1 MTLDIAFDILHVEPP
16 CSYEELLVAYRKLVK
31 IYHPD
36 HNAHQQ
42 EFAHRIMSRVNE
54 AFEIAKDYIASLPSD
69 DDVAGGATVTP
80 EEEEDERPYEFC
92 DLFEAAF
99 DRVLEGIYIYYQ
111 YGLEN
116 IHLRQEGVR
125 RFRYR
130 VAIKRLKDGI
140 RELQALEEWGPTP
153 QEAKRLKV
161 FIDFSKAFL
170 QNMLIQKY
178 FIPSGPIIDGHA
190 HRHYANG
197 SMHLD
202 SAIKHNFFS
211 DLDGF
216 FADGATG
223 ILQVSYHEFMTI
235 LVKYTQ
241 STWIP
246 ETLIKMYLLENLEK
260 INKLRIA
267 G

>member
-1 MTLDIAFDILHVEPP
+1 MNLDIAFGILHVDEN
-16 CSYEELLVAYRKLVK
+16 CTYEELVIAYRKLVK

-36 HNAHQQ
+36 RNAHQQ

-54 AFEIAKDYIASLPSD
+54 AFEITKDYLSSLPDESD
-69 DDVAGGATVTP
+69 PGPAVP
-80 EEEEDERPYEFC
+80 EEEEPAYDFT
-92 DLFEAAF
+92 DLLEAAF
-99 DRVLEGIYIYYQ
+99 DGILEGIYIYYQ

-130 VAIKRLKDGI
+130 VAIKRLKNGI
-140 RELQALEEWGPTP
+140 KELEALTGWDPTP
-153 QEAKRLKV
+153 EEAKKLKV
-161 FIDFSKAFL
+161 FTDFSKAFL

-178 FIPSGPIIDGHA
+178 YIPSAPVVDSKA
-190 HRHYANG
+190 HKHYANG

-202 SAIKHNFFS
+202 SAIKRNFFR
-211 DLDGF
+211 DIDAHFGEN
-216 FADGATG
+216 AEG
-223 ILQVSYHEFMTI
+223 ILKVSYHEFMTV

-241 STWIP
+241 STWMP
-246 ETLIKMYLLENLEK
+246 ETLIKMYLLDNLEK
-260 INKLRIA
+260 INKLRMA

>member
-1 MTLDIAFDILHVEPP
+1 VNLDIAFDILHVDQN

-36 HNAHQQ
+36 RNAHQQ
-42 EFAHRIMSRVNE
+42 EFAHKIMSRVNE
-54 AFEIAKDYIASLPSD
+54 AFEIAKDYLTSVSD
-69 DDVAGGATVTP
+69 DGDQGPVVP
-80 EEEEDERPYEFC
+80 EEEEPVYEFA

-99 DRVLEGIYIYYQ
+99 DGILEGVYIYYQ

-130 VAIKRLKDGI
+130 VAVKRLKNGI
-140 RELQALEEWGPTP
+140 KELEALQQFEPSAD
-153 QEAKRLKV
+153 EAKKLKV
-161 FIDFSKAFL
+161 FTDFSKAFL

-178 FIPSGPIIDGHA
+178 YIPSAPVMDAKA

-202 SAIKHNFFS
+202 SAIKRKFFR
-211 DLDGF
+211 DLDANFGEN
-216 FADGATG
+216 AEGV
-223 ILQVSYHEFMTI
+223 LQVSYHEFMTV

-260 INKLRIA
+260 IHKLRMA

>member
-1 MTLDIAFDILHVEPP
+1 MNLDIAFDILHVDEN
-16 CSYEELLVAYRKLVK
+16 CSYEELVVAYRKLVK

-42 EFAHRIMSRVNE
+42 DFAHRTMSRVNE
-54 AFEIAKDYIASLPSD
+54 AFEIAKDYLSSLPD
-69 DDVAGGATVTP
+69 ELGQGPVVP
-80 EEEEDERPYEFC
+80 EEELAYDFT
-92 DLFEAAF
+92 DLFEVAL
-99 DRVLEGIYIYYQ
+99 DGILEGIYIYYQ

-130 VAIKRLKDGI
+130 VAVKRLKNGI
-140 RELQALEEWGPTP
+140 KELDALTGWDPTP
-153 QEAKRLKV
+153 EETKKLKI
-161 FIDFSKAFL
+161 FTDFSKAFL
-170 QNMLIQKY
+170 QNMLIQKFY
-178 FIPSGPIIDGHA
+178 IPSAAVVDGKA
-190 HRHYANG
+190 HKHYSNG

-202 SAIKHNFFS
+202 SAIKRKFFR
-211 DLDGF
+211 DLDANFGEN
-216 FADGATG
+216 AEG
-223 ILQVSYHEFMTI
+223 ILQVSYHEFMTV

-241 STWIP
+241 STWMP

-260 INKLRIA
+260 INKLRMA